1 MAALYMP
8 LMIGLFICVR
18 LQFNSTP
25 DALALA
31 CVLKQ
36 PFEPMILSGAATQE
50 QLQQNYAALQLAQ
63 ELPCE
68 VLQQLQDEL
77 SQPVYQYWED
87 RAKLAWN

>member
-1 MAALYMP
+1 MAALDMP
-8 LMIGLFICVR
+8 LMIGLFVCVR
-18 LQFNSTP
+18 LQCNSTP